1 MSNKIGGCANAPA
14 DGGAGRSVRFRSP
27 PPPGARGERRGSPGS
42 GCSCE
47 LGSRLLWPRLAG
59 IFSQLALHR
68 LCQRHQT
75 GERPDHHV
83 QLVDQSLLIYVD
95 EIAALER
102 TVTDTTAEDER
113 VIARMR
119 GADLPCVA
127 EVFEHPAH
135 RAEQGLDLV
144 AALVA
149 RVNNWAAEHDF
160 LTEE

>member
-1 MSNKIGGCANAPA
+1 MSSGMSAFVRPLVEPVPA
-14 DGGAGRSVRFRSP
+14 AVG
-27 PPPGARGERRGSPGS
+27 
-42 GCSCE
+42 SCE

-68 LCQRHQT
+68 LCQRPQT

-83 QLVDQSLLIYVD
+83 QLVGQSLLIDVD

-102 TVTDTTAEDER
+102 TVTDMTAEDER

-119 GADLPCVA
+119 GADLPCVP
-127 EVFEHPAH
+127 EVLEHLAH

-144 AALVA
+144 TALVA
-149 RVNNWAAEHDF
+149 RVNSWAAEQDF
-160 LTEE
+160 LTE